1 MQRDVTDGEQT
12 TWSCVQ
18 AFSGT
23 GDSAAAR
30 AAAERVAGEDGKVA
44 VVCTPGGG
52 AQSVRLELDPGWEE
66 SLSDD
71 ALLAAISDAREA

>member
-12 TWSCVQ
+12 TWACVQ

-30 AAAERVAGEDGKVA
+30 AAAERIASADGKVA
-44 VVCTPGGG
+44 VVCTPSGG
-52 AQSVRLELDPGWEE
+52 AR
-66 SLSDD
+66 
-71 ALLAAISDAREA
+71 LLAG

>member
-1 MQRDVTDGEQT
+1 MQRDVTDEEQT

-30 AAAERVAGEDGKVA
+30 AAAERIAGEDGKVA

-71 ALLAAISDAREA
+71 VLLGAIADARAE

>member
-1 MQRDVTDGEQT
+1 MQRDVTDDEQT

-30 AAAERVAGEDGKVA
+30 AAAERIASADGKVA
-44 VVCTPGGG
+44 VVCTPSGG
-52 AQSVRLELDPGWEE
+52 AQSVRLELDPGWED

-71 ALLAAISDAREA
+71 ALVAAIAEARAG

>member
-1 MQRDVTDGEQT
+1 MQRDVTDEEQT

-30 AAAERVAGEDGKVA
+30 AAAERIAGEDGKVA
-44 VVCTPGGG
+44 VVCTPSGG

-66 SLSDD
+66 SLPDE
-71 ALLAAISDAREA
+71 ALVAAITDARAE

>member
-1 MQRDVTDGEQT
+1 MQRDVTDQEQT

-30 AAAERVAGEDGKVA
+30 AAAERIAGEDGKVA
-44 VVCTPGGG
+44 VVCTPSGG
-52 AQSVRLELDPGWEE
+52 AQSVRLELDPGWAE
-66 SLSDD
+66 SLSDE
-71 ALLAAISDAREA
+71 ALQAAIADARAE